1 MPDGAG
7 PRYAF
12 APAVLSIQAACH
24 YLGQMSATTFRAE
37 VAIHIAPVRLTR
49 GRIGWLRED
58 LDRWLDS
65 RRAPKDNPQAPE
77 PAAHAA
83 RDPFA
88 AALAALP
95 PARRSR
101 RQAPPA

>member
-1 MPDGAG
+1 MAEDGAA
-7 PRYAF
+7 RYAF
-12 APAVLSIQAACH
+12 PPAAMSIGAACY
-24 YLGQMSATTFRAE
+24 YLGQMSPTTFRAE

-65 RRAPKDNPQAPE
+65 RRAPMDNIAAPE
-77 PAAHAA
+77 PAHAA

-95 PARRSR
+95 PPRRPR
-101 RQAPPA
+101 RQASPA

>member
-12 APAVLSIQAACH
+12 APAVLSIGAACH
-24 YLGQMSATTFRAE
+24 YLGQMSPTTFRAE
-37 VAIHIAPVRLTR
+37 VAIQIAPVRLSR

-65 RRAPKDNPQAPE
+65 RRAPMDNIAAPE
-77 PAAHAA
+77 PAHAA